1 MSVETSVTDAVVTW
15 KFGHDGGL
23 ELTALKLQYK
33 KGSQSNWQ
41 EIQIKPPNK
50 IKYTIM
56 DLEPN
61 TNYKFRILATNSLG
75 TSPPSSIYLAKTTKS
90 GKLAFC
96 NTCLE
101 VTLNFSRISPT
112 FFKSKSILNFLESA
126 VYSLPIKTY
135 LVFDY
140 LSKYYF

>member
-1 MSVETSVTDAVVTW
+1 MSPPFAIFLAHPESPTILSVETSVTDAVVTW
-15 KFGHDGGL
+15 KFGNDGGL

-90 GKLAFC
+90 GKRAFC
-96 NTCLE
+96 NTC
-101 VTLNFSRISPT
+101 
-112 FFKSKSILNFLESA
+112 
-126 VYSLPIKTY
+126 
-135 LVFDY
+135 
-140 LSKYYF
+140 